1 MKTNKIKEI
10 ENKSEYKK
18 EEMKEKKYF
27 NDLKIY
33 FSFFLKYIY
42 ILLIIILIYSFT
54 AKYRY
59 QKIKNNI
66 QNNIVESYE
75 INKKNENEL
84 KNILENY
91 SKIDKEKDS
100 KESAEDINKKRKQL
114 LDKYGIEENFLKDE
128 ENIYKKDYIKDI
140 IIFSNIFLIIYIIY
154 ILLIY
159 KKEKEVLRD
168 IKDVRKIIEDNLKG
182 KIYFNSLK
190 FNENEKSIEK
200 SLINKNISNIFKLK
214 SIDEKN
220 KKNIEEFI
228 SDIAH
233 QLRVPISNINLK
245 IFLIKNKLEKN
256 KENEESLKKIQD
268 IENEI
273 NKISFLIEELLKMA
287 RLDSKTINFKKEEV
301 KYNEFI
307 EKILENFKYLIELKN
322 VKIVFEKQEEI
333 LNIDKI
339 WTEEAVGNIL
349 KNAIEHTKE
358 QNKIYIYLQKT
369 AIYKRIVI
377 KDEGEGMEKE
387 EIKNVFKRFY
397 KGKNSDKKSIGIG
410 INIAKKIIEEQ
421 GGFIDVKSEKGKGS
435 EFRINILR

>member
-10 ENKSEYKK
+10 KNKNEYKK

-59 QKIKNNI
+59 QKVKNNI

-75 INKKNENEL
+75 INKKDENEL
-84 KNILENY
+84 KDILENH
-91 SKIDKEKDS
+91 SKIDNEKDS
-100 KESAEDINKKRKQL
+100 KEKEDINKKRKQL

-128 ENIYKKDYIKDI
+128 ENIYKKEYLKDI

-287 RLDSKTINFKKEEV
+287 RLDSKAINFKKEEV

-339 WTEEAVGNIL
+339 WTEEAAGNIL

-358 QNKIYIYLQKT
+358 KNKIYIYLQKT

>member
-59 QKIKNNI
+59 QKIKKNI
-66 QNNIVESYE
+66 QNGIIESYE
-75 INKKNENEL
+75 IKKKDENEL
-84 KNILENY
+84 KDILENH
-91 SKIDKEKDS
+91 SKIDNEKDS
-100 KESAEDINKKRKQL
+100 KEKEDINKKREQL
-114 LDKYGIEENFLKDE
+114 LYKYGIEENFLKDE
-128 ENIYKKDYIKDI
+128 ENIYKKEYIKDI

-287 RLDSKTINFKKEEV
+287 RLDSKTIIFKKEEV

-322 VKIVFEKQEEI
+322 VEIVFEKQEEI

-435 EFRINILR
+435 EFRINILT

>member
-59 QKIKNNI
+59 QKIQKNI
-66 QNNIVESYE
+66 QNNIIESYE
-75 INKKNENEL
+75 IKKKDENEL
-84 KNILENY
+84 KDILKNY
-91 SKIDKEKDS
+91 SKIDNEKDS
-100 KESAEDINKKRKQL
+100 KEKEDINKKRKQL
-114 LDKYGIEENFLKDE
+114 LYKYGIEENFLKDE
-128 ENIYKKDYIKDI
+128 ENIYKKEYIKDI

-245 IFLIKNKLEKN
+245 IFLIKNKLENN
-256 KENEESLKKIQD
+256 KENEESFKKIQD

-435 EFRINILR
+435 EFRINILK

>member
-66 QNNIVESYE
+66 QNGIIESYE
-75 INKKNENEL
+75 IKKKDENEL
-84 KNILENY
+84 KDILVKH
-91 SKIDKEKDS
+91 SKIDNEKDS
-100 KESAEDINKKRKQL
+100 KEKEDINKKRKQL

-233 QLRVPISNINLK
+233 QLRVPISNIKLK
-245 IFLIKNKLEKN
+245 IFLIKNKLENN
-256 KENEESLKKIQD
+256 KENEESFKKIQD

-287 RLDSKTINFKKEEV
+287 RLDSKAINFKKEEV